1 VSGPKRASESSS
13 AIRRAGL
20 LGAPASAASA
30 GAPAVR
36 DGVAT
41 PRHLDTETSSPPAV
55 SGHRDTVTPQQR
67 REPASRFTVR
77 FFDADEALGFDQ
89 WCLEARRELGHR
101 VDKAEVVR
109 LLVGLVRSD
118 PYVRDQV
125 LEALRRQK

>member
-20 LGAPASAASA
+20 LGAPATAAAA
-30 GAPAVR
+30 GAPPIR
-36 DGVAT
+36 EGVAT
-41 PRHLDTETSSPPAV
+41 PRHLDTETSSEPSV
-55 SGHRDTVTPQQR
+55 SGHRDTATPQQK

-77 FFDADEALGFDQ
+77 FFDAEEALGFDQ

-109 LLVGLVRSD
+109 LLVGLVGTD
-118 PYVRDQV
+118 AYVRDQV
-125 LEALRRQK
+125 MGALRRQK